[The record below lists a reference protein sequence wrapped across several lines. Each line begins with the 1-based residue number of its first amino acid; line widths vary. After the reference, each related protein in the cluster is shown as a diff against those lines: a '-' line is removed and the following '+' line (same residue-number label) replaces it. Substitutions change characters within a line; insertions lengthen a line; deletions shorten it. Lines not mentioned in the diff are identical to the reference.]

1 MLCSHQR
8 NFRYRFL
15 QVLQIELSMTPCR
28 RGTTEHR
35 EKCKVMGYVTYIGY
49 RDVKLSRKMDSPAGF
64 GICVYEMRLGGEMP
78 GCGCQWKCYHCRPG
92 IGENSCWFSVTN
104 NSLGVAAVKV
114 LRFQQAWSGW
124 RSCCFCPLGFFE
136 KRKTMSTQTRVTIV
150 DYYRLL

>member
-1 MLCSHQR
+1 
-8 NFRYRFL
+8 
-15 QVLQIELSMTPCR
+15 
-28 RGTTEHR
+28 
-35 EKCKVMGYVTYIGY
+35 
-49 RDVKLSRKMDSPAGF
+49 MDSPAGF
-64 GICVYEMRLGGEMP
+64 GICVYGMRLGGEMP

-104 NSLGVAAVKV
+104 NSLGVAPVKV

-150 DYYRLL
+150 DYYRCTHLTKFPGTEKLFQRSLRCGFRIFRRKLTLIAFQDGSSSLG